1 MLVPCNTDDIDGDVG
16 GDVII
21 RLFVTNPTV
30 GSGRDARKRARY
42 ERIAVDS
49 ILMD

>member
-1 MLVPCNTDDIDGDVG
+1 MDVLVPCRTDILVVG

-30 GSGRDARKRARY
+30 GSGRDARKSARH

-49 ILMD
+49 ILLD

>member
-1 MLVPCNTDDIDGDVG
+1 MDVLVPCNTDILVLNGDV
-16 GDVII
+16 VI
-21 RLFVTNPTV
+21 RLFVANPTV
-30 GSGRDARKRARY
+30 GSGRDAWKSARY

>member
-1 MLVPCNTDDIDGDVG
+1 MDVLVPCNTDIVGDVG

-30 GSGRDARKRARY
+30 G
-42 ERIAVDS
+42 
-49 ILMD
+49 

>member
-1 MLVPCNTDDIDGDVG
+1 MDVLVPCKIDIVAG

-21 RLFVTNPTV
+21 RLFVANPTV
-30 GSGRDARKRARY
+30 GSGRDARKSARH